1 MKYDNTQIN
10 IEFEKNLEEA
20 KKALISLS
28 FCQTTEVD
36 KLLKGSVFEQT
47 ITKCLQ
53 EELNDEMKI
62 KQQYR
67 FSSFEI
73 QDGKK
78 SRGTADIAIEYNGR
92 KFLVE
97 IKHSGIFSGGDTEKY
112 EKYRKLIE
120 ANGFRYLY
128 LSKSETHEPYAEKCR
143 EAFGKEN
150 VFLLDVEGDWERF
163 VDSIK
168 YTAK

>member
-1 MKYDNTQIN
+1 MKYDNTQIDA
-10 IEFEKNLEEA
+10 EFNKNLEEA
-20 KKALISLS
+20 KQALTSLS
-28 FCQTTEVD
+28 FCQTAEVD
-36 KLLKGSVFEQT
+36 KLLKGWVFEQT
-47 ITKCLQ
+47 IVKCLQ
-53 EELNDEMKI
+53 KELNNGSEI
-62 KQQYR
+62 EQQYK
-67 FSSFEI
+67 FSSFKI

-97 IKHSGIFSGGDTEKY
+97 IKHSGIFSGGDTDKY

-120 ANGFRYLY
+120 DNGYQYLY

-143 EAFGKEN
+143 EVFGKEN